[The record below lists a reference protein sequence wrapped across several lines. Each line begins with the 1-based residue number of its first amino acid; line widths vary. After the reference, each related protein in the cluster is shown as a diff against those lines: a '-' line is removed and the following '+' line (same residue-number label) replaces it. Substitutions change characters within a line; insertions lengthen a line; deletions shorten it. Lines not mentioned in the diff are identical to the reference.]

1 MNALSTTSHTD
12 QFSALKMAQKLVPN
26 PLLTDF
32 GRLLLKTVCELYDAE
47 QIRSESEHSAF
58 QAAQKERGRI
68 GRLLHL
74 PSRPAPFEGVS
85 PGQIASVA
93 PISAVH
99 DILETLIALRT
110 TGLISLTWR
119 NLPEEVD
126 MRSLRYQP
134 TTLGRQLLAAS
145 EQPQHLP
152 ALPIYF
158 VTGHGNTY

>member
-1 MNALSTTSHTD
+1 MSALSTTPHTD
-12 QFSALKMAQKLVPN
+12 GLSALTLAQKLVPN
-26 PLLTDF
+26 PLSTDF
-32 GRLLLKTVCELYDAE
+32 GRLLLKAVCELYDAE
-47 QIRSESEHSAF
+47 QIRSEREHSAF

-74 PSRPAPFEGVS
+74 PSRPAPFEGIS
-85 PGQIASVA
+85 PDQIARATPS
-93 PISAVH
+93 H
-99 DILETLIALRT
+99 LLGDLLEALIVLRT

-134 TTLGRQLLAAS
+134 TALGRQLLSAS